1 MNIRVRTTKKG
12 TRFWQLDLGM
22 VEGRRLQ
29 KSFNSLQDAEQ
40 ALARAKGTK
49 KRMGESGLA
58 ASPVDMAEFMSL
70 RARCAGAGCTLSDA
84 VSFYL
89 SHGARLLKP
98 VQLTELVEAFLWAK
112 NEAGVAVRTLQT
124 YRGTLRGLA
133 RMYPRRMAHEVT
145 RAEIEAWLG
154 AQGWEARTRNGALGH
169 ARTLM
174 SWAKDQGHLVNDA
187 SAGIASKTAVVDEIG
202 TLTVA
207 QAERLLRAAVQQ
219 PRMMGYVVLGLFG
232 GLRRAEIERLTW
244 DAINVEE
251 GTVIVGAR
259 LSKTRTRRVVDLTP
273 NALAWLAA
281 AGDEAKGKTDRVA
294 PANLKEL
301 WPEFWPKAGLAL
313 WPNNALRHTF
323 ASMHYA
329 AHQDEAKLQVQMG
342 HESARMLHQH
352 YRALKSK
359 AEAAKFWALKP

>member
-1 MNIRVRTTKKG
+1 MIVRSSMTKKG
-12 TRFWQLDLGM
+12 TPVWVLVLGV
-22 VEGRRLQ
+22 VEGRRQ
-29 KSFNSLQDAEQ
+29 RRQFSTQEEAER
-40 ALARAKGTK
+40 ALRAAKGMK
-49 KRMGESGLA
+49 KRMGESGLG
-58 ASPVDMAEFMSL
+58 ASPVELAEFMSL
-70 RARCAGAGCTLSDA
+70 RAQCAQAGCTLAEA
-84 VSFYL
+84 VSYYL

-98 VQLTELVEAFLWAK
+98 MPLTEMVEAFVWAK
-112 NEAGVAVRTLQT
+112 TEQAVAARTLQT
-124 YRGTLRGLA
+124 YRSTLRGLA
-133 RMYPRRMAHEVT
+133 RMYPRKMAHELT

-154 AQGWEARTRNGALGH
+154 SQGWEARTRNGALGH

-174 SWAKDQGHLVNDA
+174 SWGRDQGHLVNDPA
-187 SAGIASKTAVVDEIG
+187 AGIASRTETVEEIG

-219 PRMMGYVVLGLFG
+219 PRIMGYVVLGLFG

-244 DAINVEE
+244 DAINLKE

-259 LSKTRTRRVVDLTP
+259 LSKTRTRRVVDLTK
-273 NALAWLAA
+273 NALAWLKA
-281 AGDEAKGKTDRVA
+281 AGDEVRGNTQRVA

-301 WPEFWPKAGLAL
+301 WPEFWPKAGLAV

-329 AHQDEAKLQVQMG
+329 HHQDEAKLQAQMG

-359 AEAAKFWALKP
+359 TEAAAFWALKP